1 MRQSVLRF
9 VGGATAVAM
18 VMSTSVASA
27 ATSVRAAPAPA
38 QFNSWQALSV
48 LSGGASTIAYC
59 GAAAAAQPAANCVLP
74 QVDAPPVATTEAP
87 IIDQPMP
94 PALPGAGAPFGVSP
108 LVLALGALAVA
119 ALAYLLLKNDK
130 KSNSPT

>member
-18 VMSTSVASA
+18 IMSTSVAA
-27 ATSVRAAPAPA
+27 AAPVGSAPA
-38 QFNSWQALSV
+38 QYNSWQALSV

-59 GAAAAAQPAANCVLP
+59 GAAAAAQPGANCVLP
-74 QVDAPPVATTEAP
+74 QVDAAPVATTEAP

-119 ALAYLLLKNDK
+119 ALAYLLLKGNN
-130 KSNSPT
+130 KSNSPA

>member
-1 MRQSVLRF
+1 MRPSVLRF
-9 VGGATAVAM
+9 VGGATAAAM
-18 VMSTSVASA
+18 IMSSSVAVA
-27 ATSVRAAPAPA
+27 ATTNRAAPS
-38 QFNSWQALSV
+38 QLNSWQALAV

-59 GAAAAAQPAANCVLP
+59 GAAVAAQPAANCVLP

-108 LVLALGALAVA
+108 LILVLGAVAVA
-119 ALAYLLLKNDK
+119 ALAYLLLKKDGNNEP
-130 KSNSPT
+130 NSPA